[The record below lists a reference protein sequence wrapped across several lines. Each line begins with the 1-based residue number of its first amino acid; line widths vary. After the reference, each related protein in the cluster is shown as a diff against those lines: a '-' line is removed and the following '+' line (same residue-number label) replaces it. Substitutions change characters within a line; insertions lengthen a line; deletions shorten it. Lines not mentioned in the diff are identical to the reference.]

1 MVNKKLKKKI
11 FDKQKKPDKDTK
23 EEKKKKTKFLEIK
36 SFSKLNVLMK
46 LRLFVT
52 SIFLLSTLSI
62 LLIFVNSW
70 GISASLILISYFMV
84 FVLMLKLLRIK
95 KL

>member
-11 FDKQKKPDKDTK
+11 VDKQKEPKNDVKV
-23 EEKKKKTKFLEIK
+23 KKKKEIRLLEIN
-36 SFSKLNVLMK
+36 SFANLNTLNK

-62 LLIFVNSW
+62 LLIFANNWV
-70 GISASLILISYFMV
+70 ISAILILISYLMV
-84 FVLMLKLLRIK
+84 FVLMIKLLLIK